1 MKSLLVLTVYISLFV
16 QIVTAL
22 LDVVALQFK
31 VLPRAI
37 ILRQALILEL
47 IVQIVEGLFYVWL
60 VFAIHSAH
68 INITPKRYYDWFLTT
83 PTMLFTLMVYLE
95 FLKRNEKEKREMR
108 MKTFVEEY
116 GGVIGRVVVL
126 NALMLIFGYLG
137 ERGVLRKKTSVAIG
151 FIPFIVYYVLIYQ
164 TFVVDNPE
172 GKMIYWYFVLVW
184 TIYGLAALLPYHP
197 KNMFFNI
204 LDLFAKNF
212 FGLYLSYLLF
222 VNRQT

>member
-16 QIVTAL
+16 QLATGL

-31 VLPRAI
+31 VIPRAI

-47 IVQIVEGLFYVWL
+47 IVQIVEFVFYLWL
-60 VFAIHSAH
+60 VFAIQSAST
-68 INITPKRYYDWFLTT
+68 NVTPKRYYDWFLTT

-95 FLKRNEKEKREMR
+95 FLKRNEKEKKEMR
-108 MKTFVEEY
+108 IKIFVEEY

-137 ERGVLRKKTSVAIG
+137 ERGVLRKKTSVVIG
-151 FIPFIVYYVLIYQ
+151 FIPFIVYYLLIYQ
-164 TFVVDNPE
+164 TFVADNPE
-172 GKMIYWYFVLVW
+172 GKMIYWYFVIIW
-184 TIYGLAALLPYHP
+184 TIYGLVALLPYHP
-197 KNMFFNI
+197 KNMCFNI

-212 FGLYLSYLLF
+212 FGVYLSYLLF
-222 VNRQT
+222 THRQT

>member
-16 QIVTAL
+16 QLATGL
-22 LDVVALQFK
+22 LDMVALQFK
-31 VLPRAI
+31 VMPRAI

-47 IVQIVEGLFYVWL
+47 IVQVVEFVFYLWL
-60 VFAIHSAH
+60 VFAIQSASL
-68 INITPKRYYDWFLTT
+68 NVTPKRYYDWFLTT

-95 FLKRNEKEKREMR
+95 FLKKNEKEKKEMR
-108 MKTFVEEY
+108 MKAFIEEY
-116 GGVIGRVVVL
+116 GGVIVRVVVL

-137 ERGVLRKKTSVAIG
+137 ERGVLKKKTSVAIG
-151 FIPFIVYYVLIYQ
+151 FVPFIVYYFLIYQ
-164 TFVVDNPE
+164 TFVEDNPE
-172 GKMIYWYFVLVW
+172 GKMIYWYFVVVW

-197 KNMFFNI
+197 KNMCFNI

>member
-16 QIVTAL
+16 QLATGL
-22 LDVVALQFK
+22 LDMVALQFK

-47 IVQIVEGLFYVWL
+47 IVQVVEFIFYLWL
-60 VFAIHSAH
+60 VFAIRSSSL
-68 INITPKRYYDWFLTT
+68 NVTPKRYYDWFLTT
-83 PTMLFTLMVYLE
+83 PTMLFTLMLYLE
-95 FLKRNEKEKREMR
+95 FLKRNEKEKEKMR
-108 MKTFVEEY
+108 MGMFLEEY
-116 GGVIGRVVVL
+116 GGVIVRVVIL

-137 ERGVLRKKTSVAIG
+137 ERGVLQKKTSVAIG
-151 FIPFIVYYVLIYQ
+151 FVPFIVYYFLIYQ
-164 TFVVDNPE
+164 TFLENNPE
-172 GKMIYWYFVLVW
+172 GTMIYWYFVVVW

-197 KNMFFNI
+197 KNMCFNI

-222 VNRQT
+222 TNRQT